1 MFIKESTSLA
11 QIANNQRITIV
22 IGSGVNKYSL
32 GDKNSILTCW
42 EKLLD
47 SAFGIKFKS
56 DSKNYILD
64 FERRLVAATSK
75 QDEKNADKTQGD
87 VLSKICQSIGDEQVN
102 KKYSANYPLFLFD
115 NRIVANVISLNFD
128 LIPEIRISGG
138 KIPKLGKRHVSMSAF
153 GDSNVSRYREIDGI
167 RFWHPHGDV
176 QNKNSLVLGMRQYIK
191 NLGNLELMRT
201 KQKSSKRN
209 DQNATAFSWYE
220 ALVHFP
226 VIVIGAGLS
235 DNELDIWGA
244 LINRERNF
252 AKKTNRIEY
261 RKPIYMM
268 WSKCESGEFK
278 KPDWVKPLF
287 DINNHYDEQWKKLKQ
302 LFDKK

>member
-1 MFIKESTSLA
+1 MRSGVNLF
-11 QIANNQRITIV
+11 QIANNQRVTIIV
-22 IGSGVNKYSL
+22 GSGANKHAL
-32 GDKNSILTCW
+32 GNKTSILTSW

-47 SAFGIKFKS
+47 SAFRKKS
-56 DSKNYILD
+56 KSVSKNYILD
-64 FERRLVAATSK
+64 FESRLVEVTST
-75 QDEKNADKTQGD
+75 QDEKNAEKIQKD
-87 VLSKICQSIGDEQVN
+87 VLSKLSESINDEQVK
-102 KKYSANYPLFLFD
+102 KKYTANYPTYLFD

-128 LIPEIRISGG
+128 LIPEIILSGG
-138 KIPKLGKRHVSMSAF
+138 KIPKLGKRHESMSAF

-167 RFWHPHGDV
+167 RFWHPHGDI
-176 QNKNSLVLGMRQYIK
+176 QNKKSLVLGMRQYIK
-191 NLGNLELMRT
+191 NLEYLEIMRR
-201 KQKSSKRN
+201 KQKSSK
-209 DQNATAFSWYE
+209 NAVENSFANSWYE

-268 WSKCESGEFK
+268 WSKCESGEFN